1 MSGLNT
7 EKQFADRMEKSL
19 RSNKVLQR
27 VLENPETRGAFVNAI
42 SAILDDLKNN
52 EKSNPTNEG

>member
-1 MSGLNT
+1 MTPFGASV
-7 EKQFADRMEKSL
+7 
-19 RSNKVLQR
+19 KVLQR

-52 EKSNPTNEG
+52 EKSNPTNE